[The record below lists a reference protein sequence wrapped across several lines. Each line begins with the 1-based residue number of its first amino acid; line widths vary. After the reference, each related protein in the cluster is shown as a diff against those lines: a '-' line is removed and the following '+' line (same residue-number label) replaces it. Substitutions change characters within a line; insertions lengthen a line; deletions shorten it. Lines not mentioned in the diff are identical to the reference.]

1 MISLISE
8 GTKNKRTK
16 KLMRDCYSKKHI
28 FGKVALFKFEFAH
41 AKSERPLNQITTEMW
56 VCKFREDG
64 TENQG
69 N

>member
-1 MISLISE
+1 
-8 GTKNKRTK
+8 
-16 KLMRDCYSKKHI
+16 MRDCYSKKHF

-41 AKSERPLNQITTEMW
+41 AKTERPLNQITTEMW